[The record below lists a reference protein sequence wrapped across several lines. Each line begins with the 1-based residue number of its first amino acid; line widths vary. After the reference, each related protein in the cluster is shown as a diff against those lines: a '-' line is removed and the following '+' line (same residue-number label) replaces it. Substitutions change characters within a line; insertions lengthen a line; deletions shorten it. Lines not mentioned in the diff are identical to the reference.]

1 MGALLKYL
9 LLGLVILWLFY
20 SPAVRGRLKGGLRGM
35 SREADAR
42 RNAQGGTGD
51 ASGRPPQAPVDQ
63 PADRIVPC
71 AHCGVHLPLAE
82 ALHDIGGRVY
92 CSEAHRLA
100 GPRV

>member
-9 LLGLVILWLFY
+9 LLALVVLWLLY
-20 SPAVRGRLKGGLRGM
+20 SPAVRGRLRGQP
-35 SREADAR
+35 RHKADS
-42 RNAQGGTGD
+42 GKPT
-51 ASGRPPQAPVDQ
+51 GRPGTEGGQ
-63 PADRIVPC
+63 PAKPAQADRIEPC
-71 AHCGVHLPLAE
+71 AHCGVHLPVSE

>member
-9 LLGLVILWLFY
+9 LLALVVLWLLY
-20 SPAVRGRLKGGLRGM
+20 SPAVRGRLRGQPRHKDDSGKPTKG
-35 SREADAR
+35 SQT
-42 RNAQGGTGD
+42 AQP
-51 ASGRPPQAPVDQ
+51 AQ
-63 PADRIVPC
+63 ADRIEPC
-71 AHCGVHLPLAE
+71 AHCGVHLPVSE